1 VLGTRTG
8 RPSDA
13 PISLVC
19 ADARRRHP
27 TFRLNRWGEMAPD
40 YLSLWRAIGSKAIER
55 ISEGRTLT
63 KWPWFGSDGEV
74 PLHCRILLPF
84 GSSLRVSNYRRR
96 FESVLA
102 FPGND
107 RLGAVALLANSSSRG
122 VNGFAVRCYAC
133 SNHQSRR
140 TTYVAVCSKWVTLA
154 GEVNTQPPCWRNR

>member
-1 VLGTRTG
+1 
-8 RPSDA
+8 
-13 PISLVC
+13 
-19 ADARRRHP
+19 
-27 TFRLNRWGEMAPD
+27 MAPD

-107 RLGAVALLANSSSRG
+107 RLGA
-122 VNGFAVRCYAC
+122 
-133 SNHQSRR
+133 QSRYSR
-140 TTYVAVCSKWVTLA
+140 TLPRE
-154 GEVNTQPPCWRNR
+154 G